1 MNFSFLGKFG
11 AFSLEVD
18 TQVSQGDKVYCDPHR
33 SNSFQNSQLLCVC
46 VSISYSSTAANI
58 SPFLMSQITYINE
71 EKTKGEYTYPDG
83 NVYVGDFKNEK
94 FHGEGTLI
102 FKDKGTYKGTWEN
115 GKIVRGNYYFSDGL
129 QYEDRWKYLADIPY
143 FYNEKINTNE
153 VIYKEE
159 KRNAYLDDIYDIGT
173 ELTAHI
179 AVITD
184 RGIYVVYLCDG
195 YCKIDEGT
203 VYDFRDNKKIRKVN
217 ERENNWIKN
226 HCAKY

>member
-1 MNFSFLGKFG
+1 
-11 AFSLEVD
+11 
-18 TQVSQGDKVYCDPHR
+18 
-33 SNSFQNSQLLCVC
+33 
-46 VSISYSSTAANI
+46 
-58 SPFLMSQITYINE
+58 MSQITYFNE
-71 EKTKGEYTYPDG
+71 EKTKGEYTYPNG

-159 KRNAYLDDIYDIGT
+159 KRNAYLDDIYDIG
-173 ELTAHI
+173 
-179 AVITD
+179 
-184 RGIYVVYLCDG
+184 DG
-195 YCKIDEGT
+195 YCKVDEGT